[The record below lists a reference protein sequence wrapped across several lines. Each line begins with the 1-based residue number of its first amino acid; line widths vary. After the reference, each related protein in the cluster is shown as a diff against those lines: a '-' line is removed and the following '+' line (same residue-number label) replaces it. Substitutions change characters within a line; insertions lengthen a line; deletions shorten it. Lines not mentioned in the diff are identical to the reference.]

1 MFDPTADLHIYFADF
16 GVLATVLVAGAAV
29 GETTILWEAPG
40 RVISP
45 FSGGVET
52 TGPAALIR
60 SDQVAD
66 CGITHGAGLIVAD
79 TVWHIVGLE
88 PDGAGLTRLILSH
101 DTDS

>member
-1 MFDPTADLHIYFADF
+1 MFDPTADLHICFSDF
-16 GVLATVLVAGAAV
+16 GVPATVLVAGAAV
-29 GETTILWEAPG
+29 GETTILWESPG

-60 SDQVAD
+60 AAQVED
-66 CGITHGAGLIVAD
+66 FGITHGDGLIVAA
-79 TVWHIVGLE
+79 TTWHIVGLE

-101 DTDS
+101 DTDN